1 MSERKVDEALMDR
14 IIAAVDE
21 AGVSRAAVE
30 GEWPEC
36 HKPRCQGH
44 HGSPDVAMSYMKHQ
58 IIEAVKLE
66 LRYEATTRPD
76 VSRTG
81 DTPEQTAAFTLG
93 VLLHQ
98 YRPDVTGTYAK
109 AAQLIVDAYPGI
121 IPALSGVV
129 AEEPEWEYGF
139 QLRESDSGDV
149 YDQEVGFDTEQDATD
164 EGNKRIH
171 DEDDDEYPPLALR
184 LIRRAKSGPWV
195 PVKQEGAEADG

>member
-129 AEEPEWEYGF
+129 AEEPEWEYG
-139 QLRESDSGDV
+139 LEMPLHTGTTIVAAGD
-149 YDQEVGFDTEQDATD
+149 ELT
-164 EGNKRIH
+164 
-171 DEDDDEYPPLALR
+171 
-184 LIRRAKSGPWV
+184 AKSQAWLYPMYRRREAGPWV
-195 PVKQEGAEADG
+195 PVKQEGAEK